1 MWLWLMKILMYLIL
15 ANGRPILC
23 GISANGATCW
33 PNLHQSQVT
42 NGSIWRPNFDICTK
56 ERNLALHV
64 VPSGDQFFNQQDIN
78 SSYDLK
84 TMGPLCPWQCF
95 FYFYRIF
102 IEYQNVILATILGES
117 VRIKISLWNINFK
130 PGWKGGH
137 FRLLLGLRW
146 THYGKNK
153 EVWWGGVR

>member
-1 MWLWLMKILMYLIL
+1 MVDPSSVESVQTAPPVDQICIKVEWQMAPSGGQILTYVQKKEIWHCMLYHLVINFSTNKILTL
-15 ANGRPILC
+15 
-23 GISANGATCW
+23 
-33 PNLHQSQVT
+33 VT
-42 NGSIWRPNFDICTK
+42 VSK
-56 ERNLALHV
+56 
-64 VPSGDQFFNQQDIN
+64 
-78 SSYDLK
+78 
-84 TMGPLCPWQCF
+84 PWVRCAPGNVF

-146 THYGKNK
+146 THYGRNK